1 MNFDTKQ
8 LDITQKLNGDIQ
20 LTFVVDKQYKGNI
33 EALSELFAEDS
44 VKTLEINKKR
54 KKRSLNANNY
64 AWKLITEIAN
74 VLRNSKEEVYQQM
87 LKNYGQ
93 MVTISV
99 EDRAVETFLKTEVA
113 KYSEVFAEGAV
124 NGKQFKHI
132 HVWIGS
138 SQYDTQEMS
147 IFIDGIVSECTDLK
161 ICTLTPQELEKL
173 KSEWV
178 TTK

>member
-1 MNFDTKQ
+1 MDFETRQFDYSFNR
-8 LDITQKLNGDIQ
+8 NGDLQ

-44 VKTLEINKKR
+44 IKTLKIDKKR
-54 KKRSLNANNY
+54 RKRSLNANNY

-74 VLRNSKEEVYQQM
+74 VLRSSKEEIYLRM

-93 MVTISV
+93 MVTISI
-99 EDRAVETFLKTEVA
+99 EDRAADTFLKAEVA
-113 KYSEVFAEGAV
+113 KYAEVFAEGKV
-124 NGKQFKHI
+124 NGRQFKHI
-132 HVWIGS
+132 HVWLGS
-138 SQYDTQEMS
+138 SQYNTQEMS

-161 ICTLTPQELEKL
+161 ICTLTPAELEKL